1 MHPTRRPITLFVLL
15 GLASSGFA
23 LSENDPCTNPAGK
36 SGKCIFFRECEPIM
50 KIYGKAIVTQ
60 EESAFIDASKCG
72 RRADGKPL
80 VCCAGITSRGQTTS
94 APSLP
99 KAPHCGA
106 SLGDRIFGGQPTLLD
121 EHPWTALIEY
131 SKPNGRTG
139 FHCGGSLI
147 NSRYVVTAA
156 HCIEAIPRSW
166 KVIGVR
172 LGEWDLKKEHDCLED
187 GDCSDAPVNLGVEK
201 IIVHE
206 DYDPQSKAQYN
217 DIALIRFTRDVSMT
231 AFISPVC
238 LPIDNAARSRNI
250 VGTKGVAT
258 GWGKTEN
265 ATASNL
271 KLKVELEFKD
281 QKSCSTAYR
290 PSGITIRD
298 TQLCAGGVRGQDT
311 CSGDSG
317 GPLTKLATA
326 NNYLYGIVSFGP
338 SKCGTKD
345 VPGVYTSVAQYIDWI
360 ESHIE

>member
-1 MHPTRRPITLFVLL
+1 M
-15 GLASSGFA
+15 
-23 LSENDPCTNPAGK
+23 
-36 SGKCIFFRECEPIM
+36 
-50 KIYGKAIVTQ
+50 VTQ
-60 EESAFIDASKCG
+60 QESIFIEGSKCG
-72 RRADGKPL
+72 QRADGKPL
-80 VCCAGITSRGQTTS
+80 VCCAGITTQSQTPSTS
-94 APSLP
+94 PLP
-99 KAPHCGA
+99 KAPYCGA

-121 EHPWTALIEY
+121 ENPWTGLIEY
-131 SKPNGRTG
+131 SKPRGRTG
-139 FHCGGSLI
+139 FHCGASLI

-166 KVIGVR
+166 EVIGVR
-172 LGEWDLKKEHDCLED
+172 LGEWDLNKEEDCSD
-187 GDCSDAPVNLGVEK
+187 GDCSDAPVNMGVEK

-217 DIALIRFTRDVSMT
+217 DIALIRLTRDVNMT

-238 LPIDNAARSRNI
+238 LPIDNADRSRTI

-281 QKSCSTAYR
+281 QKSCSNTYR
-290 PSGITIRD
+290 PSGIAIKD

-317 GPLTKLATA
+317 GPLTKLVTS

-338 SKCGTKD
+338 NKCGTKG
-345 VPGVYTSVAQYIDWI
+345 VPGVYTNVAKYIDWI
-360 ESHIE
+360 ESHME